1 MRHWNVSRVR
11 LIPSAWL
18 LLALAPVILAGCG
31 DDNGSPTGPGPGAT
45 STTMTGVMINA
56 AENGRLTVTIAT
68 TTLTPPPGALAAR
81 AVAVDASA
89 TFRPIGGS
97 VVNLS
102 GTYDADSDTLLLSG
116 GGYTIVAEVEE
127 GDPPSTVGQYDGPNG
142 PGFFG
147 AVATGSTSTPVYCG
161 TYQSNTTSENGNL
174 SFLVSGDVFA
184 GITFSAVT
192 SWFRP
197 FEGSVSGT
205 GTTRTVIGG
214 NVEDGVDSLYI
225 SGSFNTVSGVSSGTW
240 TLVDLTDQSAE
251 SGTWSAVECP

>member
-1 MRHWNVSRVR
+1 MTHSIASRVR
-11 LIPSAWL
+11 FAPRPCLP
-18 LLALAPVILAGCG
+18 LAIVLAFAAGCG

-56 AENGRLTVTIAT
+56 TENGRLTVTIAT
-68 TTLTPPPGALAAR
+68 TTLAPPPGALAAR

-97 VVNLS
+97 VVNLA
-102 GTYDADSDTLLLSG
+102 GTYDAATDTLLLSG

-161 TYQSNTTSENGNL
+161 DYQSGTTSENGNL

-197 FEGSVSGT
+197 FEGTVSGT
-205 GTTRTVIGG
+205 GSVRSVAGG
-214 NVEDGVDSLYI
+214 NVEEGVDSLYI